1 MNLRTVAKVMPQL
14 LLENLKINSSI
25 DATQFNIRYCTREF
39 GVNRKCAEES
49 LPVLAQ
55 LNLDGNCYMI
65 TLIAV
70 MFMFT
75 NSTSVAW
82 LELITIGVLVL
93 FLSLGAPN
101 QPGSILIGTLI
112 IISFLGANELLP
124 LAICS
129 EVLFGAAQNITN
141 VIGDIVALLIEDKV
155 YMKL

>member
-1 MNLRTVAKVMPQL
+1 
-14 LLENLKINSSI
+14 
-25 DATQFNIRYCTREF
+25 
-39 GVNRKCAEES
+39 
-49 LPVLAQ
+49 
-55 LNLDGNCYMI
+55 MI